1 MIRQHKFSATHLSSF
16 RQRLIAHIHTDLE
29 QVVLTCLQKRAEDRF
44 STISDLIHAFDSAA
58 TKQLKVGA
66 IAPVFQ
72 TKPAQDWSSAVL
84 EAMSDQSYQ
93 TELASRK
100 YSHKYL
106 QALHQQLIA
115 LSR

>member
-1 MIRQHKFSATHLSSF
+1 MGDIYSLGVLLYQLLTGKLPHDTPQVQRHAPFKLPTEINSS
-16 RQRLIAHIHTDLE
+16 IHTDLE

-72 TKPAQDWSSAVL
+72 N
-84 EAMSDQSYQ
+84 
-93 TELASRK
+93 
-100 YSHKYL
+100 
-106 QALHQQLIA
+106 
-115 LSR
+115 